1 MCLLATFKN
10 LQQASFLHAVHMKVI
25 RCALVHKRE
34 KVSIMLLLDNIFPVV
49 QAFRKLET
57 KFTKGSQEG
66 TKRQGH
72 QIFFKVLD

>member
-1 MCLLATFKN
+1 
-10 LQQASFLHAVHMKVI
+10 
-25 RCALVHKRE
+25 
-34 KVSIMLLLDNIFPVV
+34 MLLLDNIFPVV